1 MKIAFAWCV
10 VGFLALSHVSVSR
23 AEGSS
28 GDIEKAITALEM
40 QWAQAET
47 ANNTDLIAPLMADKF
62 IITESDGQAMD
73 RAAFLADE
81 RSNHYSSSV
90 GILSR

>member
-10 VGFLALSHVSVSR
+10 VGCLALSHVTVSR

-40 QWAQAET
+40 RWAQAET
-47 ANNTDLIAPLMADKF
+47 ANTPDQIQVNSVDA
-62 IITESDGQAMD
+62 
-73 RAAFLADE
+73 RAADFQIDL
-81 RSNHYSSSV
+81 RYPP
-90 GILSR
+90 GY